1 MKNPEI
7 GTLVTLSDAP
17 DACVYLVSRQHHS
30 YKKLYLLTYQTAIG
44 EVDAGWNDCSLFQIP
59 TQQQFNNIDNRFTA
73 QHN

>member
-17 DACVYLVSRQHHS
+17 NSCIFIVGRQHHT
-30 YKKLYLLTYQTAIG
+30 YKKLYELTYYTANG

-59 TQQQFNNIDNRFTA
+59 TQQQFNDIDNKFTA